1 VKQDNRK
8 IAIYS
13 RKSKFTGKGESIE
26 NQVEICKSRIK
37 SQYPDINE
45 SDILIFEDEGFS
57 GGNINRPKFKE
68 MMGLVKDN
76 KIKVIYSYRLDRISR
91 SVVDFA
97 NMYEVL
103 TEHNVAYI
111 SATEC
116 YETSTP
122 LGRAMMSIATVF
134 AQLERETIAERIK
147 DNMHALARS
156 GRWLGGITPTG
167 YKSTQIVG
175 SVTVDGKERKAF
187 KLDLIESEADIIRLI
202 FSKFLKFNSLT
213 KTETYL
219 LQNGIKT
226 KNGRNYTRFSIKS
239 ILQNP
244 VYVTADN
251 FTFNYFKNLGIEI
264 YSDESEFNGKQGV
277 MAYNKTLQRDGK
289 SNKTREFDE
298 WIVAVGKHKPIIDS
312 SDWIKAQELLS
323 QNTLKSYRKLKSNH
337 SLLSGLLYCADC
349 GSFMRP
355 KKSKRINADGEEIY
369 TYLCEMKEKSR
380 MHNCQMKNING
391 NQLDKAVCEEIK
403 KLDKNSNLFISS
415 LLEDSK
421 KLYENAEEYEKQID
435 TLNKSF
441 TENEKQIKNLVTAL
455 SQSDATIITYINT
468 QIAELH
474 NKNEEIKLMISEL
487 EAVSKDRVL
496 TDDDFQTIKGMLSS
510 FTSAFDTMS
519 SEQKRAALRIF
530 VKRIEWDGENVNVYL
545 SGDEELF
552 LKNSDSGTLC
562 DYSK

>member
-1 VKQDNRK
+1 MKQDNRK

-37 SQYPDINE
+37 SQYPDISE

-57 GGNINRPKFKE
+57 GGNMNRPKFKE
-68 MMGLVKDN
+68 MMRLVKEN
-76 KIKVIYSYRLDRISR
+76 KIKAIYSYRLDRISR

-97 NMYEVL
+97 NMYEIL
-103 TEHNVAYI
+103 TELNVSYI

-147 DNMHALARS
+147 DNMHALAKS

-187 KLDLIESEADIIRLI
+187 KLDIIDSEADIIRLI
-202 FSKFLKFNSLT
+202 FSKFLHYNSLT

-239 ILQNP
+239 IIQNP
-244 VYVTADN
+244 VYVVADN
-251 FTFNYFKNLGIEI
+251 STFNYFKSLGIEI

-323 QNTLKSYRKLKSNH
+323 QNTLKSYRKPKSNH
-337 SLLSGLLYCADC
+337 ALLSGLIYCADC

-355 KKSKRINADGEEIY
+355 KKSKRLNADGEEIY
-369 TYLCEMKEKSR
+369 SYLCEMKEKSR
-380 MHNCQMKNING
+380 MHNCQMKNVNG
-391 NQLDKAVCEEIK
+391 NQLDKAICEEIK
-403 KLDKNSNLFISS
+403 KLDEDSDMFISS
-415 LLEDSK
+415 LLESSK
-421 KLYENAEEYEKQID
+421 KLCENAEEYEKQID
-435 TLNKSF
+435 SLNKSF
-441 TENEKQIKNLVTAL
+441 AENEKQIKNLVTAL
-455 SQSDATIITYINT
+455 SQSDATTITYINT

-474 NKNEEIKLMISEL
+474 NKNEEIKLKISEL
-487 EAVSKDRVL
+487 EAVSKDRIL
-496 TDDDFQTIKGMLSS
+496 TDDDFQTLKGMLSS
-510 FTSAFDTMS
+510 FASAFDTMS
-519 SEQKRAALRIF
+519 IEEKRAALRVF
-530 VKRIEWDGENVNVYL
+530 VKRIEWDGENINVYL
-545 SGDEELF
+545 SGDEDLS
-552 LKNSDSGTLC
+552 LKGSDLWTHCEDSE
-562 DYSK
+562 